1 MRKIFG
7 LLSLTLILA
16 SCSEEIKNSTPGFQA
31 KKDNVFWR
39 ATDASAHVNA
49 DGSLTISAYNSSTT
63 TEELILNTSSANPG
77 TYRLGTTNFS
87 SFAYYYYEF
96 AGEGFEYETNTVT
109 GPANDLSNFLTQGTN
124 YENNGTASVTGGTGS
139 GAVVAVSVVNGSVSF
154 VTLMNRGAGYNVGDV
169 LTVHGGNDDATFMVN
184 TTYSNGAIQTVELLT
199 GGSSYENVGTGALT
213 DTDGNGSGLRV
224 AINVNNLGRVT
235 SMYMVSRGDGYQAGD
250 LVTILGGDNNATFR
264 ILNVQQS
271 SGEIVI
277 ESVENGT
284 FTGTFIINAVDMDG
298 NPVTFSEGVFYR
310 IPLR

>member
-1 MRKIFG
+1 MKKIFG
-7 LLSLTLILA
+7 LLSLALILS

-49 DGSLTISAYNSSTT
+49 DGSLTISAYNSSTA
-63 TEELILNTSSANPG
+63 TEELILNASSANPG

-87 SFAYYYYEF
+87 NFAYYYYEL

-109 GPANDLSNFLTQGTN
+109 GPANDLSNILTQGTN

-184 TTYSNGAIQTVELLT
+184 TIYSNGAIQTVELLT

-310 IPLR
+310 IPIR